1 MNTEW
6 RIQNVEERKQRISEP
21 SSMKEEEIVCVYVYG

>member
-6 RIQNVEERKQRISEP
+6 RFQNVEERKQRISEP
-21 SSMKEEEIVCVYVYG
+21 SMKEEEIVCVYVYG